1 MKPKEIIRNLFLI
14 WALITSTSFCYA
26 STNGSVSGKE
36 IDKIKTEV
44 KNVVNNLITG
54 CEQAN
59 FDIAAAVFD
68 NSPDFRYILNGNIFG
83 YDDMLKGVNSM
94 FKTMIDQKYTF
105 LDEKYTIL
113 DKWTVLYTAKA
124 QCTMNFK
131 DGHSTV
137 SDPEAMFMLFKKA
150 GDKWKIIYAV
160 ESTVDKIIEKKNAEN
175 LNQIELFKQRITG
188 VWKCE
193 TGKDTIFTWDC
204 KDNGNAFEAD
214 SWYESNG
221 KRFRKSKSVIVYDK
235 NSDKYIWTRVF
246 NKGYTDAYAWWFTSP
261 NVLESVP
268 ISNIT
273 NPSSAYFRMRFEYL
287 SPNSLK
293 QIVTVNN
300 KVVDIFNTK
309 RIDIEEQNDPSF
321 AEMNQRE
328 LLKLFS
334 GSWKGEIGK
343 DTFEIWNNKIT
354 DNSLEINYKD
364 ITKGKVVSEGRTFF
378 IYDRDTHKFIGSK
391 ITKMKD
397 PYSVIMWFTSKNTA
411 EIIKFKDVNNTPEN
425 CSVRVLL
432 DLTNP
437 NKIIRTFIGEGLSP
451 LVTNYNRINVK

>member
-36 IDKIKTEV
+36 FDKIKTEV
-44 KNVVNNLITG
+44 KDVVNTLITG

-221 KRFRKSKSVIVYDK
+221 KRFWKSKSVIVYDK

-246 NKGYTDAYAWWFTSP
+246 NKGYTDAYVWWFTSP
-261 NVLESVP
+261 DVLESVP
-268 ISNIT
+268 VNNIT
-273 NPSSAYFRMRFEYL
+273 NPSSANFSMRFEYL

-293 QIVTVNN
+293 QIVTVDK
-300 KVVDIFNTK
+300 KVVDTFNVQ
-309 RIDIEEQNDPSF
+309 RIDRNEQNDPPLT
-321 AEMNQRE
+321 EMNQRE

-334 GSWKGEIGK
+334 GSWKGELGK

-391 ITKMKD
+391 ISKMKD
-397 PYSVIMWFTSKNTA
+397 PYSVIMWFTSKNTV

-451 LVTNYNRINVK
+451 LVTNYNRIN